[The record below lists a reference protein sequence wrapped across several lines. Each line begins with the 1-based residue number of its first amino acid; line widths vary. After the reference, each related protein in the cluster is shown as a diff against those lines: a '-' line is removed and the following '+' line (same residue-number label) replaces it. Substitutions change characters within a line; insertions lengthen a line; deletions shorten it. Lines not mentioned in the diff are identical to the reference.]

1 MVAGRADN
9 HGLVLDGWRVV
20 SVLTFLLQLVLGT
33 SPLFAV
39 ISLAIFL
46 LTPTVIRMNG
56 GIASMGSLLFVASYS
71 KLFFIAQWVKILVG
85 QPADSH
91 LQAPVGTVF
100 VLFMGVLVFMAAGMA
115 IRVLFGRSSGLVSPP
130 QDPNFLAGLAVVAT
144 LLTLFSI
151 VARHLIGLSRA
162 GAVAYEEGQGL
173 VLLLYMANL
182 LPLAVA
188 ATTARRAVLS
198 EGKSFIDPWVLATL
212 LLTVLQGFW
221 ENVRLIMLGGG
232 IAFIATYLSYGG
244 KIRLRHMAPVMA
256 MVVLMQVIIF
266 PLIDLQRGIER
277 GLGAMGFLQETF
289 NIASDLLDPFGR
301 TLREEGLDRIY
312 YSWDTRLYYGE
323 PLGFL
328 DRFSPNPLDEV
339 VAFVQD
345 SGTFGDESFLGQFLY
360 AIPNVILQPLGIER
374 PPRGGE
380 ILEYTILH
388 TFTNM
393 NYGVFAETYAYFG
406 GFLFIPIN
414 IVVLFLYLAGL
425 HIIYGDG
432 KRSYFMPFGF
442 STLYFTYCNSD
453 IADIGPQVTIQ
464 SVMNLLILVAV
475 IMAMGPMGRS
485 RLRPEVRPEVRAEE
499 RP

>member
-1 MVAGRADN
+1 M
-9 HGLVLDGWRVV
+9 V
-20 SVLTFLLQLVLGT
+20 SVLTCLLQLALGT
-33 SPLFAV
+33 SPFFSFT
-39 ISLAIFL
+39 SLAIFL
-46 LTPTVIRMNG
+46 LTPMVIRMNG
-56 GIASMGSLLFVASYS
+56 GISSMGSLLFVASYS

-91 LQAPVGTVF
+91 LQAPIGTVF
-100 VLFMGVLVFMAAGMA
+100 VLLMGVLVFMAAGMA
-115 IRVLFGRSSGLVSPP
+115 VRVLFGRSSGLVSLP
-130 QDPNFLAGLAVVAT
+130 QDPRFLAGLAIVAT

-151 VARHLIGLSRA
+151 VARHLAGLSRA
-162 GAVAYEEGQGL
+162 GAMVYEEGQGL

-198 EGKSFIDPWVLATL
+198 EGKSFIDPWVLAIL

-244 KIRLRHMAPVMA
+244 KIRLRHMAPVLA

-277 GLGAMGFLQETF
+277 GMGSMGFLQETF

-301 TLREEGLDRIY
+301 TLREEQLNSVY

-328 DRFSPNPLDEV
+328 DRFSPTPLDEV

-345 SGTFGDESFLGQFLY
+345 GGTFGGETFLGQFLY

-380 ILEYTILH
+380 ILEFTILH

-414 IVVLFLYLAGL
+414 IAVLFFYLAGL
-425 HIIYGDG
+425 RILYGDG
-432 KRSYFMPFGF
+432 EKNYFMPFGF

-464 SVMNLLILVAV
+464 SVMNLLIIVAV
-475 IMAMGPMGRS
+475 MMAMGPMGRS
-485 RLRPEVRPEVRAEE
+485 RLRPEVRPEE